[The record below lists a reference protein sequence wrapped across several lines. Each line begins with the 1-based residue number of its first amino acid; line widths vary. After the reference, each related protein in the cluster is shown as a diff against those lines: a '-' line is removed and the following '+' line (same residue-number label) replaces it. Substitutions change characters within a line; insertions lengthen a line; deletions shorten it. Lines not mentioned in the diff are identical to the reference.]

1 MRKILVLI
9 YQMKV
14 KIKDLA
20 ISIQEFF
27 QQEKFLLN
35 QTIIK
40 VIIVEII
47 IIITKKIKL
56 IKNQIYP
63 IKINLECI

>member
-1 MRKILVLI
+1 MRKILILI